1 MKTFVLTLVFAA
13 TTGYLS
19 LVEGSLSG
27 TSTLNNVTIMDSEQN
42 ARRSDRI
49 AALNNIS
56 ENRDRHSSPA
66 TKKES
71 RGSRPDHKLV
81 AIDTNSSPMTKSNT
95 RYSRKI

>member
-27 TSTLNNVTIMDSEQN
+27 TSTLNNASIMDTEQHG
-42 ARRSDRI
+42 RRSDRI

-56 ENRDRHSSPA
+56 ENRDHISTSTA
-66 TKKES
+66 KKES
-71 RGSRPDHKLV
+71 RGNRPEHKLV
-81 AIDTNSSPMTKSNT
+81 ALEAKSAPMAKANT
-95 RYSRKI
+95 RFSRKI